1 MAITVKELI
10 EQLSKYQPGA
20 EVGMYSSL
28 ESVVRAEQGEDGL
41 VVLLVEGDLDDEG
54 EDDDDDEGDDDE
66 EGDDLEDDICPRCDE
81 EEANCIC

>member
-41 VVLLVEGDLDDEG
+41 VVLLVEGDLDDEDDE
-54 EDDDDDEGDDDE
+54 EDDDEDDE
-66 EGDDLEDDICPRCDE
+66 EGDELEDDICHRCCDRLR
-81 EEANCIC
+81 